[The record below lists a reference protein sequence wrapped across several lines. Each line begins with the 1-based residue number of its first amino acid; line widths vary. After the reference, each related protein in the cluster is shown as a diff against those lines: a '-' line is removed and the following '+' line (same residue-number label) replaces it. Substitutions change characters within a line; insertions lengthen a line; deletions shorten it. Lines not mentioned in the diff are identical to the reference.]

1 MNEIRWKQRYENYQ
15 KVVEHIK
22 ELRNYDLNKLSDLEK
37 EGVIQRFEITLE
49 LAWKTLKDKMEFD
62 GIVLDI
68 ISPKNVIRQA
78 FQAKY
83 ISNVDSWLEMV
94 SDRNIMSHVYD
105 EEKFEEVLNLIFNE
119 YIDNFEELLITLK

>member
-1 MNEIRWKQRYENYQ
+1 MNEIRWKQRYENFQ
-15 KVVEHIK
+15 KVVEHIQ
-22 ELRNYDLNKLSDLEK
+22 ELRNYDLAKLSDLEK

-62 GIVLDI
+62 GIILDI

-105 EEKFEEVLNLIFNE
+105 EEKFEAFYKSLLTN
-119 YIDNFEELLITLK
+119 YINNFEELIILND

>member
-62 GIVLDI
+62 GIILDI

-94 SDRNIMSHVYD
+94 SDRNIMSPVYD

-119 YIDNFEELLITLK
+119 YIYNFEELLITLK